1 MCTGD
6 RQPPGS
12 DASRGSAPG
21 SVGEALR
28 LAEVSLDYLN
38 SPAAADLPAAA
49 CGEALITLGLLR
61 AKVTAAHAAFLRRF
75 DALDGHDADGYG
87 TSAAWLAAMAKM
99 AKKDAKAAVGQM
111 RRLGGRRLLE
121 DALARGEISESWAAE
136 ILDRTRKL
144 PAEMR
149 GETDRILLEAA
160 AGGATLEDLRYLA
173 ACAVQQWLSRH

>member
-1 MCTGD
+1 MCTSESTVP
-6 RQPPGS
+6 R
-12 DASRGSAPG
+12 
-21 SVGEALR
+21 SVADALR
-28 LAEVSLDYLN
+28 MAHASMDYLN
-38 SPAAADLPAAA
+38 SPAAGDLPTAA
-49 CGEALITLGLLR
+49 CGQALTALGEIH
-61 AKVTAAHAAFLRRF
+61 AKFTAARVALLRRF
-75 DALDGHDADGYG
+75 DALDGHDGDGYG

-99 AKKDAKAAVGQM
+99 AKKDARATVGQM

-160 AGGATLEDLRYLA
+160 ARRAGASARPWPSRPSSPSWPSRLA
-173 ACAVQQWLSRH
+173 TPPT